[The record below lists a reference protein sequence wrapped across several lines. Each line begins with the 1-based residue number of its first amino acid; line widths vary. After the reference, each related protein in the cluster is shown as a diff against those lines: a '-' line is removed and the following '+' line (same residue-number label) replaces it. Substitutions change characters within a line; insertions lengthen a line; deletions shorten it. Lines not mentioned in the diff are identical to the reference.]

1 MLATPPS
8 WEQPYPKRAH
18 LPRLARSL
26 MMSTMI
32 ARVVLI
38 LVLLAAPFAGQAQ
51 EPIRVWRVGFI
62 GSGSHLSGDRRVEA
76 LRRGLR
82 DLGYTEGR
90 NLAFEFRWAGEMG
103 PPPCARG
110 ELAQL
115 KVDAIVSQGTQAT
128 DAARRAITTIPIV
141 FSVAG
146 DPIGSGLVSS
156 LARPGGN
163 VTGLTDIAP
172 EIVASGSSC
181 SAKQCPV
188 SLGLPFCGI
197 PANPSAAPQ
206 MNSTGA
212 VARSLGLLVRSLE
225 LRDVSQLEGAFA
237 TAVQGRARA
246 VIVLSD
252 GALYGRRVQI
262 AQLAARHRLPC
273 VAWTAEFA
281 ESGCLMTYGA
291 DLVEMHRRAAIFV
304 DKILKGAS
312 PKDLPV
318 EQPTK
323 FELVVNLKTAT
334 ALGLTI
340 PRSLLQRADQV
351 IE

>member
-1 MLATPPS
+1 
-8 WEQPYPKRAH
+8 
-18 LPRLARSL
+18 

-51 EPIRVWRVGFI
+51 EPIRVWRIGFI

-90 NLAFEFRWAGEMG
+90 NLAFEFRWAGG
-103 PPPCARG
+103 NGDRLPALAA

-172 EIVASGSSC
+172 EIAGKRLELFREAV
-181 SAKQCPV
+181 P
-188 SLGLPFCGI
+188 GI
-197 PANPSAAPQ
+197 TRIAVLWNPANPSAAPQ

-323 FELVVNLKTAT
+323 FELVINLKTSK

-340 PRSLLQRADQV
+340 PPSLLLRADRV